1 MKKPILLAAIS
12 LVSILLLAG
21 CGASNDLGGSL
32 SSETGKSAVAEASD
46 LGGSLATGEE
56 NSTSVHKLP
65 QRSLCTSRLKPPVK
79 HDTIFRIA
87 ENKSFSLNGKAA
99 L

>member
-1 MKKPILLAAIS
+1 MKKPLLFAMISLAAI
-12 LVSILLLAG
+12 LLFAG
-21 CGASNDLGGSL
+21 CGASSDLWGSL
-32 SSETGKSAVAEASD
+32 SSETGKSAAAEASD
-46 LGGSLATGEE
+46 LGGSLATDEE

-87 ENKSFSLNGKAA
+87 ENKSFSLSGKVA
-99 L
+99 

>member
-46 LGGSLATGEE
+46 LGGSLATGE
-56 NSTSVHKLP
+56 
-65 QRSLCTSRLKPPVK
+65 

-87 ENKSFSLNGKAA
+87 ENESFSLNGKAA

>member
-46 LGGSLATGEE
+46 LGGSLATGEG

-87 ENKSFSLNGKAA
+87 ENESFSLNGKAA

>member
-56 NSTSVHKLP
+56 NSTS
-65 QRSLCTSRLKPPVK
+65 LCTSRLKPPVK

-87 ENKSFSLNGKAA
+87 ENESFSLNGKAA